1 MDELTRT
8 RGEIDTIDRELIA
21 LLARRME
28 AVRQVGLFKRAHTE
42 APIQDAER
50 ERAVFEFWAA
60 EGEEAGLS
68 SYFLGR
74 ILREVLNYSR
84 LDQERHLRRAD
95 GATDPAAEIGLRV
108 GYQGAPASYSDLTID
123 KLFASRP
130 GRVLEKIGFESF
142 AAPLDA
148 LEAGEVDYALLPIEN
163 TIAGSLYEV
172 YRELTD
178 RQLHVVGEETWEVQ
192 HCLAALPG
200 ARLADLRTIRSHP
213 VALQQ
218 CRRFLRGLVGVQAES
233 WYDTA
238 AAALEVARSGEVT
251 AGAICSP
258 QAAHLASLEVL
269 EYDIADHPDNFTRF
283 LLIARQAE
291 AVDPRVAAK
300 TSLLLTVNHRH
311 GALAECLNTFAREGL
326 NLTKLE
332 SRPLPE
338 RPWEYLFY
346 LDVEGNLADAR
357 LGAAL
362 GSLAEHTGSLRILG
376 CYPCRA
382 SAEGPSERAP
392 QPVPE
397 TATGRRDRPA
407 ADVPGGPHSAAGAP
421 TSPPRVR
428 AAARTAP
435 REGRRTVVR
444 VGDAEI
450 GGERFTLII
459 GPCAVESRS
468 QILAAAEMAR
478 AHGAQI
484 LRGGAFKPRS
494 SPDSFQGLG
503 AEGLELLAE
512 AGRAF
517 ELPVV
522 TEVLRIED
530 LDAIT
535 AAADM
540 LQIGARNMQNFELLK
555 AVGRTRHPVLL
566 KRGLSAT
573 IEELLQAA
581 EYVLAGGNH
590 QVVLCERGIRTFE
603 TATRATLDISA
614 VPVLLERTHLPIIV
628 DPSHAAGRR
637 ELVVPLAL
645 AAAAAGAHGLL
656 IEAHPRPQEAL
667 CDKDQALTKADLDRL
682 LEGLAPIV
690 SLGPLAVG

>member
-1 MDELTRT
+1 MDELTQG
-8 RGEIDTIDRELIA
+8 RGEIDRIDRELIA
-21 LLARRME
+21 LLAQRME
-28 AVRQVGLFKRAHTE
+28 AVRKVGLFKRAHSE

-60 EGEEAGLS
+60 EGERAGLS

-84 LDQERHLRRAD
+84 LDQERHLRRAE
-95 GATDPAAEIGLRV
+95 ASADPTEELGFRV
-108 GYQGAPASYSDLTID
+108 GYQGAQASYSDLTID

-130 GRVLEKIGFESF
+130 GKVIEKIGFESF
-142 AAPLDA
+142 AGPLDA
-148 LEAGEVDYALLPIEN
+148 LEADAVDYALLPIEN
-163 TIAGSLYEV
+163 TIAGSIYEV

-178 RQLHVVGEETWEVQ
+178 RQLHVVGEETWEVK

-200 ARLADLRTIRSHP
+200 VRLGDLRTIRSHP

-218 CRRFLRGLVGVQAES
+218 CRKFLRGLVGVHAES

-238 AAALEVARSGEVT
+238 AAALEVARTGEST

-258 QAAHLASLEVL
+258 QAARLAALEIL
-269 EYDIADHPDNFTRF
+269 EYDIADHAGNLTRF
-283 LLIARQAE
+283 LLIARE
-291 AVDPRVAAK
+291 PEEVDSRLAAK

-311 GALAECLNTFAREGL
+311 GALAECLNAFAREGL

-338 RPWEYLFY
+338 RPWEYLFF

-382 SAEGPSERAP
+382 GADAHAAQPP
-392 QPVPE
+392 QPAPRQ
-397 TATGRRDRPA
+397 TATAQQELPA
-407 ADVPGGPHSAAGAP
+407 TDAAGGAA
-421 TSPPRVR
+421 SPANQRS
-428 AAARTAP
+428 ATRTAA

-444 VGDAEI
+444 VGNTEI

-478 AHGAQI
+478 AHGAHV

-503 AEGLELLAE
+503 VEGLELLAE

-535 AAADM
+535 GAADM

-555 AVGRTRHPVLL
+555 AAGRTRHPVLL

-581 EYVLAGGNH
+581 EYILAGGNH

-603 TATRATLDISA
+603 TATRSTLDISA
-614 VPVLLERTHLPIIV
+614 VPVLLERTHLPIVV

-667 CDKDQALTKADLDRL
+667 CDKDQALTEADLDRL

-690 SLGPLAVG
+690 TLGRRPFEAP